1 MNIFVY
7 HAGHCNPKK
16 CTALRLAKFN
26 LVTIVHS
33 FREIP
38 HSTLVLDPFSIRALS
53 PEDVTYPSITA
64 LDYSWN
70 KKNQFTGRFRHGR
83 ALPYLVAANPVN
95 FGKPTKL
102 STAEALAAALY
113 ILGEKSKAL
122 NILSKFRWGKTF
134 MSLNQ
139 ELLESYAQAQSS
151 KEIISIQQAY
161 LGE

>member
-1 MNIFVY
+1 MNIYVY
-7 HAGHCNPKK
+7 HAGHCDPKK

-38 HSTLVLDPFSIRALS
+38 YSTLVLDPFSIRALS
-53 PEDVTYPSITA
+53 PEDAMYSSLTA

-70 KKNQFTGRFRHGR
+70 RKPQFTKKFRHRR

-113 ILGEKSKAL
+113 ILEEKSKAL
-122 NILSKFRWGKTF
+122 SILSKFRWGKTF
-134 MSLNQ
+134 MRLNQ

-151 KEIISIQQAY
+151 KEVISIQQTY